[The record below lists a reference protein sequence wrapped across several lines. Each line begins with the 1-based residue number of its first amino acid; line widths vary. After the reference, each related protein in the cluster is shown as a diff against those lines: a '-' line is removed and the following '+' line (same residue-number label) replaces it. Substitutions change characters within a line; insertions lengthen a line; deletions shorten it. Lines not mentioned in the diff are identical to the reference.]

1 MSNKQMSKDIIALE
15 QHNLTVKQVEDLY
28 GDGLPYDYNRLIETG
43 RVATR
48 NIYQS
53 MLDLGKACMR
63 IAAHETKGKF
73 EEALERMGAS
83 HADGWF
89 ARQAVLKIGDV
100 PESSPVNFLGK
111 RKIRSVLQLDEPI
124 IKTYLEGGDLGTI
137 PHDDVE
143 KMSSRQL
150 EEEVRRLRDDRKQQV
165 DEHQKKIDALEK
177 IVHKKESK
185 ISELEMELAGKQPP
199 TKEQLAQ
206 AALDEL
212 KKKFFLQV
220 GEASHAL
227 HSLMLTIIQA
237 QEIPDVNIA
246 QLQGFITL
254 EPEGLLSSI
263 FDYSDTL
270 DEMIENI
277 CPAHPETNTE
287 AEEMQYAEPVED

>member
-1 MSNKQMSKDIIALE
+1 MSNKEISKDIVALE

-63 IAAHETKGKF
+63 IAAHETRGKF

-100 PESSPVNFLGK
+100 SESSPVNFLGK

-150 EEEVRRLRDDRKQQV
+150 EEEVRKLREDRKQQ
-165 DEHQKKIDALEK
+165 DEEHQKKIEALEK
-177 IVHKKESK
+177 VVRQKEGK
-185 ISELEMELAGKQPP
+185 ISDMEMELAGRQPP
-199 TKEQLAQ
+199 TKEDIAQ
-206 AALDEL
+206 AKLDEKRKPLFTAIMSGIEDLSVAIDRVEDICRTDDVQLDQLTRLARSFDSEMSLL
-212 KKKFFLQV
+212 KEKL
-220 GEASHAL
+220 
-227 HSLMLTIIQA
+227 
-237 QEIPDVNIA
+237 DV
-246 QLQGFITL
+246 
-254 EPEGLLSSI
+254 
-263 FDYSDTL
+263 L
-270 DEMIENI
+270 DEALNAA
-277 CPAHPETNTE
+277 CPIKEDVPCTSNT
-287 AEEMQYAEPVED
+287 PNK

>member
-1 MSNKQMSKDIIALE
+1 MSNKEISKDIVALE

-63 IAAHETKGKF
+63 IAAHETRGKF

-100 PESSPVNFLGK
+100 SESSPVNFLGK

-150 EEEVRRLRDDRKQQV
+150 EEEVRKLREDRKQQ
-165 DEHQKKIDALEK
+165 DEDHQKKIEALEK
-177 IVHKKESK
+177 VVRQKEGK
-185 ISELEMELAGKQPP
+185 ISDMEMELAGRQPP
-199 TKEQLAQ
+199 TKEDIAQ
-206 AALDEL
+206 AKLDEKRKPLFTAIMSGIEDLSVAIDRVEDICRTDDVQLDQLTRLARSFDSEMSLL
-212 KKKFFLQV
+212 KEKL
-220 GEASHAL
+220 
-227 HSLMLTIIQA
+227 
-237 QEIPDVNIA
+237 
-246 QLQGFITL
+246 
-254 EPEGLLSSI
+254 
-263 FDYSDTL
+263 DTL
-270 DEMIENI
+270 DEALNAA
-277 CPAHPETNTE
+277 CPIKEDVPCTSNT
-287 AEEMQYAEPVED
+287 PNK

>member
-1 MSNKQMSKDIIALE
+1 MSNKEISKDIVALE
-15 QHNLTVKQVEDLY
+15 QHNLTVKQVEELY

-63 IAAHETKGKF
+63 IAAHETRGKF

-150 EEEVRRLRDDRKQQV
+150 EEEVRKLREDRRPS
-165 DEHQKKIDALEK
+165 KKD
-177 IVHKKESK
+177 
-185 ISELEMELAGKQPP
+185 
-199 TKEQLAQ
+199 
-206 AALDEL
+206 
-212 KKKFFLQV
+212 
-220 GEASHAL
+220 
-227 HSLMLTIIQA
+227 
-237 QEIPDVNIA
+237 
-246 QLQGFITL
+246 
-254 EPEGLLSSI
+254 
-263 FDYSDTL
+263 
-270 DEMIENI
+270 
-277 CPAHPETNTE
+277 
-287 AEEMQYAEPVED
+287 

>member
-1 MSNKQMSKDIIALE
+1 MSNKEISKDIVALE

-63 IAAHETKGKF
+63 IAAHETRGKF

-111 RKIRSVLQLDEPI
+111 RKVRSVLQLDEPI

-150 EEEVRRLRDDRKQQV
+150 EEEVRKLREDRKQQ
-165 DEHQKKIDALEK
+165 DEDHQKKIEVLEK
-177 IVHKKESK
+177 VVRQKEGK
-185 ISELEMELAGKQPP
+185 ISDMEMELAGRQPP
-199 TKEQLAQ
+199 TKEDIAQ
-206 AALDEL
+206 AKLDEKRKPLFTAIMSGIEDLSVAIDRVEDICRTDDVQLDQLTRLARSFDSEMSLLKEKLDALDD
-212 KKKFFLQV
+212 
-220 GEASHAL
+220 AL
-227 HSLMLTIIQA
+227 NA
-237 QEIPDVNIA
+237 ACPVKEDVPC
-246 QLQGFITL
+246 T
-254 EPEGLLSSI
+254 S
-263 FDYSDTL
+263 
-270 DEMIENI
+270 
-277 CPAHPETNTE
+277 NT
-287 AEEMQYAEPVED
+287 PNK